1 VTTTAGTGSRI
12 AGVLL
17 AVAVLWLL
25 LSGTAGA
32 ADEITVQVNL
42 SPGTVALEEQATL
55 EVTVSGASQNLPE
68 VQMPSLPA
76 FEVYSQG
83 RSTSVSYVNG
93 QVSAAVT
100 TSFLLVPHKTGVFP
114 IQGIAVVKD
123 NRRFEGNSVTLTV
136 VSKGQSTS
144 PQLQQKADDSPG
156 TARDYFLEASV
167 DKKNP
172 YVNEQVT
179 LTLRFYIGVQYFSS
193 PELDEPTTT
202 GFWTE
207 LLGNSSPYY
216 QKVNGRNYRVIDRR
230 YALFPTQTGELT
242 IGRAT
247 IATTVAARNQRRD
260 PFDMFGD
267 LFPQGMKVTTHSDPI
282 TVKVRP
288 LPQDNRP
295 SDFTGT
301 VGRFEITADADR
313 TEVEVNQPV
322 TVKIRISGV
331 GNIKSV
337 GEPVVPD
344 LADFRVYRASS
355 NENVAK
361 TNDRIGGTK
370 QFEEVFIPKRPGLLE
385 IPALSFNFFDPE
397 KGTYRTLAT
406 RPMSISVKK
415 PEGYVAS
422 PDVPYATTGMTLGSE
437 AQDIRYIKDSPGDLR
452 TPGQIILFSPLY
464 LAVNGLPVLLLGG
477 LVVVRL
483 RRERLATDVRYAR
496 SRGASRMARKR
507 LAKARSLVSL
517 SNAHEFHGELSLA
530 VMAFVADKLNISPHG
545 LTSDRVAELL
555 KERGAGEKVVEDTVN
570 FLRQCDFARFAPAA
584 LTEKD
589 LTEALERAE
598 QIMVQM
604 EGVKFA

>member
-1 VTTTAGTGSRI
+1 MTTTAGTGSRI

-17 AVAVLWLL
+17 VVAALWLAL
-25 LSGTAGA
+25 GVAAGA

-42 SPGTVALEEQATL
+42 SPSTVALEEQATL
-55 EVTVSGASQNLPE
+55 EVTVSGASQNLPD

-144 PQLQQKADDSPG
+144 PQLQQKAGDTPG
-156 TARDYFLEASV
+156 NARDYFLEASV

-179 LTLRFYIGVQYFSS
+179 LTLRFHIGVQYFSS

-337 GEPVVPD
+337 GEPVIPD
-344 LADFRVYRASS
+344 LTDFRVYRASS

-361 TNDRIGGTK
+361 TSDRIGGTK

-385 IPALSFNFFDPE
+385 IPALSFNFFDPI
-397 KGTYRTLAT
+397 KGIYQTLAT

-422 PDVPYATTGMTLGSE
+422 PDVPYATTGLTLGSE

-483 RRERLATDVRYAR
+483 RRERLATDVGYAR

-507 LAKARSLVSL
+507 LAKARSLASL

-555 KERGAGEKVVEDTVN
+555 KERGAGEKVVEDTVS
-570 FLRQCDFARFAPAA
+570 FLRQCDFARFAPAS

-589 LTEALERAE
+589 LAEALERAE